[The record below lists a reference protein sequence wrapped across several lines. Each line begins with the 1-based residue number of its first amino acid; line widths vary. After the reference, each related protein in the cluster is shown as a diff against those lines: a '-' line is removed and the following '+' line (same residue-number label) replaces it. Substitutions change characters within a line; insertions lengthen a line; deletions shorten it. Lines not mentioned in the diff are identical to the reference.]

1 MTPSKVAPLPGE
13 LLTELLSVVRE
24 ISSLLEPE
32 RLLPTIAR
40 ELRRIV
46 DYSVLDIFLPEA
58 DGTLTVAYVEG
69 DAASAARPLRL
80 RPGEGIVGAAAQ
92 LRQVVFVPDVQQD
105 PRYVA
110 LSPGVRAELAIP
122 LLQRDKLVGVIN
134 IEGPEAEA
142 FSADAQVAL
151 RVLARHLAAAI
162 ENATLYR
169 ETRWYAGLL
178 GTLYEIGKETA
189 SILDL
194 DELLHRVAESVK
206 RVIDYEIFGILL
218 LEPGG
223 DELVLRKSVRYGSY
237 GAKTRIRLG
246 QGLCGTAALLKQPIL
261 VGNVL
266 EDPRYLP
273 LIPETRS
280 ELVVPL
286 VHKDRL
292 VGVFDLESSVLHRFT
307 EEHVKMLTLLAS
319 QVAVAIE
326 NARLVE
332 ELKRRDARLNKE
344 LAIAGQVQH
353 GLFPEECPTGELW
366 EAAARFLPARELGGD
381 LYDFYELGEGQ
392 LALAVGDVAG
402 KGVPA
407 ALYAAFVSG
416 MVRARA
422 FERRDPSDLMARA
435 NRTLNRRG
443 VEGLFCALTY
453 ARFDFAKGELR
464 LSNSGLPYP
473 LHYRAQDGACGP
485 VEVAGLPL
493 GAFETASYDELC
505 LAVAPG
511 DVLLFHSDG
520 LSEAYDGHESYGV
533 ARMLECLRQGA
544 GQPAEEIAA
553 RLLSDL
559 DAFLGGADPGDDV
572 TLVVVKVR

>member
-46 DYSVLDIFLPEA
+46 DYSVLDIFVPEA
-58 DGTLTVAYVEG
+58 DGTLAVAYVEG

-92 LRQVVFVPDVQQD
+92 LRQVVFVPDVRRD
-105 PRYVA
+105 PRYLA
-110 LSPGVRAELAIP
+110 LSPDVEAEMAIP
-122 LLQRDKLVGVIN
+122 LLHRDRLVGVIN

-142 FSADAQVAL
+142 FSPDAQVAL

-218 LEPGG
+218 LEPDS
-223 DELVLRKSVRYGSY
+223 DELVLRKSVRYGTY
-237 GAKTRIRLG
+237 GAKTRIALG

-292 VGVFDLESSVLHRFT
+292 VGVFDLESSVLNRFT

-332 ELKRRDARLNKE
+332 ELKRKDARLAKE

-353 GLFPEECPTGELW
+353 GLFPEECPAGERW
-366 EAAARFLPARELGGD
+366 EAAARFVPARELGGD

-392 LALAVGDVAG
+392 LGLAVGDVAG

-443 VEGLFCALTY
+443 VEGLFCTLAY

-473 LHYRAQDGACGP
+473 LHYRAADGRCAP
-485 VEVAGLPL
+485 VELAGLPL
-493 GAFETASYDELC
+493 GAFETASYDELA

-520 LSEAYDGHESYGV
+520 LSEAYDGRESYGV
-533 ARMLECLRQGA
+533 PRMLECLRLAA

-553 RLLSDL
+553 RLLADL
-559 DAFLGGADPGDDV
+559 DAFLDGADPGDDV